1 VPNHWNPAIA
11 VHFAHRV
18 GGIVVSA
25 SVAAV
30 AAGVWRHRARRRELT
45 RPAAIIVVLVLIQVT
60 LGALT
65 VLTRRDPWINSLHVV
80 CGALVLATS
89 LVITLRTW
97 REGFGIPSVRLKPDS
112 APRFHQRSRA

>member
-1 VPNHWNPAIA
+1 FTSPGWVGHSAGAGVGDHTLRPLATMTTVLIYVQILIGAAMRHTGAGLAIPDFPMMFGGIVPNHWNPAIA

-45 RPAAIIVVLVLIQVT
+45 RPAAIIVVLVL
-60 LGALT
+60 
-65 VLTRRDPWINSLHVV
+65 
-80 CGALVLATS
+80 
-89 LVITLRTW
+89 
-97 REGFGIPSVRLKPDS
+97 
-112 APRFHQRSRA
+112 